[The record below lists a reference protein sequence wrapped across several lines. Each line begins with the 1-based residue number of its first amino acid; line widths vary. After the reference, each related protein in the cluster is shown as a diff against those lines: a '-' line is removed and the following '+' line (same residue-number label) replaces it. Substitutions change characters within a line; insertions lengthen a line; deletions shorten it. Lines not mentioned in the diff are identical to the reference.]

1 MSQASSTA
9 QKPVNP
15 LRVRDFRLLWIGES
29 VSLLGDQFYLIALPW
44 LVLQMTGNA
53 LALGTVLA
61 LASIPRAL
69 FMLIGGAF
77 VDRFSPRS
85 VMFASNLI
93 RMILVGL
100 LALLVLMGSIQLWM
114 LYVLALAFGTADA
127 FFFPAESA
135 IVPALLDSDQ
145 LELGNT
151 LTQGVATLSMFVG
164 PALAGIVI
172 AVLASS
178 STKATP
184 DMAGIG
190 VAFALDTLSFLAS
203 LVTLWIMHAHKSEEA
218 TEGSNVW
225 NSIRAGLA
233 YLWQNAILRSVFIL
247 LLAINLFVIGPFQV
261 GVPVL
266 AKRNLAEGAAAF
278 GILVSAFGGGSL
290 LEIIL
295 ASVLPKPRPAWFG
308 TVLLSVT
315 GLLGIG
321 LVLLVVSTSTPIVAV
336 ICLAMGTTM
345 GYVNIKF
352 MTWLQRR
359 VPEQMMGRVM
369 SLIMFASVGVAPV
382 SSTLAG
388 IILNV
393 SLAGLFVGAGALMAA
408 VALVSAA
415 IPTVRRMGLEVA
427 ESEKKEL
434 IAAILRSTGEM
445 SAVHSTASMPAIR
458 L

>member
-1 MSQASSTA
+1 MSAAASSV
-9 QKPVNP
+9 QKPVHP

-44 LVLQMTGNA
+44 LVLQLTGNA

-77 VDRFSPRS
+77 VDRFSPRA

-93 RMILVGL
+93 RMLLVGL
-100 LALLVLMGSIQLWM
+100 LALLVLTNSIQLWM

-127 FFFPAESA
+127 FYFPAESA
-135 IVPALLDSDQ
+135 MVPALLESDQ

-151 LTQGVATLSMFVG
+151 LTQGMATLSMFVG

-172 AVLASS
+172 AVLATSPTETTTS
-178 STKATP
+178 MT
-184 DMAGIG
+184 GIG

-203 LVTLWIMHAHKSEEA
+203 LGTLWVMHAHKSAAANEE
-218 TEGSNVW
+218 SNVW
-225 NSIRAGLA
+225 DSIKAGLA
-233 YLWQNAILRSVFIL
+233 YLWQNNVLRSIFIL
-247 LLAINLFVIGPFQV
+247 LVAINLFVIGPFQV

-290 LEIIL
+290 LGIIL
-295 ASVLPKPRPAWFG
+295 ASVLPKPKPAWFG
-308 TVLLSVT
+308 TVLLGVT
-315 GLLGIG
+315 GLLGVG
-321 LVLLVVSTSTPIVAV
+321 LILLVVSTSTPVVAL

-359 VPEQMMGRVM
+359 VAEQMMGRVM

-393 SLAGLFVGAGALMAA
+393 NLTGLFVGAGALMAA
-408 VALVSAA
+408 VAVVSIAM
-415 IPTVRRMGLEVA
+415 PSVRRMGLEA
-427 ESEKKEL
+427 TESEKKAS

-445 SAVHSTASMPAIR
+445 PGVHSTASMPAIR
-458 L
+458 P

>member
-44 LVLQMTGNA
+44 LVLQMTGSA

-85 VMFASNLI
+85 VMFASNFI

-100 LALLVLMGSIQLWM
+100 LALLVLIGSIQLWM

-172 AVLASS
+172 AILASS

-203 LVTLWIMHAHKSEEA
+203 LVTLWIMHAHNSEEG

-225 NSIRAGLA
+225 ELDQSRAGL
-233 YLWQNAILRSVFIL
+233 
-247 LLAINLFVIGPFQV
+247 P
-261 GVPVL
+261 L
-266 AKRNLAEGAAAF
+266 AKRHPTERFHSAARHQSVRYRSISSRRSGTGETQSCGRRS
-278 GILVSAFGGGSL
+278 GIWHLGVRLWRRVAARNHSRKRSAQ
-290 LEIIL
+290 
-295 ASVLPKPRPAWFG
+295 AA
-308 TVLLSVT
+308 T
-315 GLLGIG
+315 GLVRDGSPERHR
-321 LVLLVVSTSTPIVAV
+321 VS
-336 ICLAMGTTM
+336 
-345 GYVNIKF
+345 
-352 MTWLQRR
+352 
-359 VPEQMMGRVM
+359 
-369 SLIMFASVGVAPV
+369 
-382 SSTLAG
+382 
-388 IILNV
+388 
-393 SLAGLFVGAGALMAA
+393 
-408 VALVSAA
+408 
-415 IPTVRRMGLEVA
+415 
-427 ESEKKEL
+427 
-434 IAAILRSTGEM
+434 
-445 SAVHSTASMPAIR
+445 
-458 L
+458 

>member
-44 LVLQMTGNA
+44 LVLQMTGSA

-85 VMFASNLI
+85 VMFASNFI

-100 LALLVLMGSIQLWM
+100 LALLVLIGSIQLWM

-190 VAFALDTLSFLAS
+190 VAFALDTFSFLAS
-203 LVTLWIMHAHKSEEA
+203 LVTLWIMHTHNSVEG

-225 NSIRAGLA
+225 DSIKAGLA
-233 YLWQNAILRSVFIL
+233 YLWQNAILRSVFFCCSPSICSL
-247 LLAINLFVIGPFQV
+247 SVHF
-261 GVPVL
+261 
-266 AKRNLAEGAAAF
+266 K
-278 GILVSAFGGGSL
+278 SAFRCWRNAIL
-290 LEIIL
+290 WKAQRHL
-295 ASVLPKPRPAWFG
+295 ASWCPP
-308 TVLLSVT
+308 
-315 GLLGIG
+315 
-321 LVLLVVSTSTPIVAV
+321 
-336 ICLAMGTTM
+336 
-345 GYVNIKF
+345 
-352 MTWLQRR
+352 
-359 VPEQMMGRVM
+359 
-369 SLIMFASVGVAPV
+369 
-382 SSTLAG
+382 
-388 IILNV
+388 
-393 SLAGLFVGAGALMAA
+393 
-408 VALVSAA
+408 
-415 IPTVRRMGLEVA
+415 
-427 ESEKKEL
+427 
-434 IAAILRSTGEM
+434 
-445 SAVHSTASMPAIR
+445 SAVGRCSESSSQASCPSRDR
-458 L
+458 LGSGQYS